1 MTTNYEWSDLI
12 PIGPL
17 PDIINPKDRLMG
29 LVECL
34 TGHHDE
40 IMAHYKDLEEVLKG
54 PHEEIDAFMELV
66 SMQEEE
72 RQDTCEQ
79 IFLLLAEFRQ
89 TARPSTLEEI
99 QAVEESVA
107 EFREQLQR
115 QDKRLKEQFAQM
127 RQT

>member
-12 PIGPL
+12 ALEPL
-17 PDIINPKDRLMG
+17 PENITPKERLMG

-34 TGHHDE
+34 TGHHEE

-54 PHEEIDAFMELV
+54 PNEEIDAFMELV

-72 RQDTCEQ
+72 RQDTCER

-89 TARPSTLEEI
+89 AARPSTPEEI

-107 EFREQLQR
+107 EFREQMQR
-115 QDKRLKEQFAQM
+115 QDKRLKEQLAQM
-127 RQT
+127 R